1 VPRALIKQFDGKSS
15 YSFTPNTIDN
25 LRGKKENSTS
35 IVNARFPRPE
45 RDQDG
50 ALSQALWRSDMRA
63 TSHLFRTGFEQ
74 YCRDL
79 KGLRGKSARYLGV
92 TVKYPTGDQLEAH
105 IKQRTMIPHQGP
117 SKNLLSNGP

>member
-1 VPRALIKQFDGKSS
+1 
-15 YSFTPNTIDN
+15 
-25 LRGKKENSTS
+25 
-35 IVNARFPRPE
+35 
-45 RDQDG
+45 
-50 ALSQALWRSDMRA
+50 MRA

-79 KGLRGKSARYLGV
+79 KGLRGKSARYLGD

-117 SKNLLSNGP
+117 SKNLRSPAIQALIPKIGLEISGPDLKPNDPDPVLGPAPRFPTPKSWDPTQSWGIS

>member
-1 VPRALIKQFDGKSS
+1 M
-15 YSFTPNTIDN
+15 
-25 LRGKKENSTS
+25 
-35 IVNARFPRPE
+35 RPE

-117 SKNLLSNGP
+117 SKNLLSNGH